1 MKHLASRLLGAA
13 ALAATV
19 SLLPACSDDSDSG
32 KKSLTGSFV
41 DSAVQGLRYQA
52 EPSGLKGLTDA
63 DGNFRYRAGD
73 TVTFYIGDLPLGE
86 VAGDELVTP
95 ADVALAE
102 YDNSDDQDNF
112 LLNVIRLLQTLDS
125 DGDPDNG
132 ITISR
137 ETQAF
142 FTSTNAT
149 AEVLEEIA
157 DSLADATGD
166 FEDGTALNGIFDDAD
181 IAALVDATAA
191 QAHFTRAG
199 MRGFWLEQEE
209 GRRFLLAIDQ
219 DLRFVGFDD
228 TNCGTG
234 YEAQG
239 EQAFDEYTSGDC
251 REGADI
257 GVISFDTETAV
268 LTTAPCADCDDFV
281 TLDSTGTSGL
291 LVDGEGIGNDPV
303 TGWIEFYATANTFT
317 GYAYEDHDED
327 SETAPVNCGEECTTV
342 LTRVV
347 SNGSNPAFGLW
358 QVDGEGEAS
367 YLALLNT
374 SEGDIEYMLASFDV
388 TPLAASEL
396 DEDNG
401 VEHGYLDCSFVLNSC
416 ELSVASSVFDGNGT
430 AGLSSLPDN
439 TTLEFIPGAQ
449 PSLDQ
454 LEITVPGE
462 GTSTLTRL
470 L

>member
-19 SLLPACSDDSDSG
+19 SLLPACSDDSSSD

-52 EPSGLKGLTDA
+52 EPSGLKGLTDV

-86 VAGDELVTP
+86 VTGDELVTP
-95 ADVALAE
+95 ADVARAE
-102 YDNSDDQDNF
+102 YDNSEDQDNF

-132 ITISR
+132 ITISK
-137 ETQAF
+137 ETQAY

-149 AEVLEEIA
+149 AEVLAEIA
-157 DSLADATGD
+157 GSLADNIDD
-166 FEDGTALNGIFDDAD
+166 FAAGTALNGVFDDAD
-181 IAALVDATAA
+181 IDALVSLTAA
-191 QAHFTRAG
+191 QAHFTKAG

-219 DLRFVGFDD
+219 NLRFVGFDD

-257 GVISFDTETAV
+257 GVISFDTETAIIG
-268 LTTAPCADCDDFV
+268 TAPCADCDGFV
-281 TLDSTGTSGL
+281 TLDSTGSSGL
-291 LVDGEGIGNDPV
+291 LVNGEGFAYDPV
-303 TGWIEFYATANTFT
+303 AGWTEFYATANTLFAYT
-317 GYAYEDHDED
+317 YEDHDEN
-327 SETAPVNCGEECTTV
+327 SETGPFYCGEECTAA

-367 YLALLNT
+367 FLALLNT

-416 ELSVASSVFDGNGT
+416 DLSVASSVFDGNGT

-439 TTLEFIPGAQ
+439 TTLKFIPGAQ
-449 PSLDQ
+449 RSLDQ
-454 LEITVPGE
+454 LEVTIPGE
-462 GTSTLTRL
+462 GTSTLSRL